1 MPENTHSRR
10 RKARVA
16 ICALFFT
23 NGLLIGSLVLR
34 FPEIKDVFGLSASVY
49 GTTIAL
55 SSLGGILAGPFAA
68 KVVRRLT
75 SRIAASLL
83 TIGIGI
89 AVLTIGLSATLR
101 PLASSGSML
110 SVALYLLLAC
120 GFFLNGCS
128 DSLVD
133 VAQNV
138 QGLRLQREYRRPI
151 ISSFHGMWSVGAAA
165 GGGFGILTAA
175 FHISLLAHTLIASL
189 GCIALGLLVL
199 PFTLPGADPD
209 NSEETDREDLSRVRT
224 RPFAPAIVLGL
235 LVVLC
240 ISGMLIED
248 AGSSW
253 ATLFMRDYAKTGA
266 ALAGSG
272 YVVLL
277 STHALGRFI
286 ADPLVGRFGPRAVV
300 AGGGALILVGMGGG
314 LLLGTTPALLF
325 GFATAGIGASASVP
339 LAYNA
344 AHDIHGMD
352 PAVGLTIVS
361 WLGRLAF
368 LVAPPL
374 VGVLVQ
380 HTSLLSAMLVIP
392 AAGIALMASSL
403 VLAPRRL
410 RVQK

>member
-1 MPENTHSRR
+1 M
-10 RKARVA
+10 A

-49 GTTIAL
+49 GVTIAL

-101 PLASSGSML
+101 PLVSNDSLL
-110 SVALYLLLAC
+110 STALYLLLAF

-133 VAQNV
+133 VAQNM

-165 GGGFGILTAA
+165 GGGFGILTTA
-175 FHISLLAHTLIASL
+175 FHLSLLAHTLIASL
-189 GCIALGLLVL
+189 ACIALGLLVL

-224 RPFAPAIVLGL
+224 RPLAPAIVLGL

-277 STHALGRFI
+277 STHALGCFI

-344 AHDIHGMD
+344 AHDIRGMD

>member
-1 MPENTHSRR
+1 M
-10 RKARVA
+10 A

-49 GTTIAL
+49 GVTIAL
-55 SSLGGILAGPFAA
+55 SSLGGICAGPFAA

-75 SRIAASLL
+75 SRIAASIL
-83 TIGIGI
+83 TIGIGV

-101 PLASSGSML
+101 PLVSSGSLL
-110 SVALYLLLAC
+110 SVVLYLLLAF

-133 VAQNV
+133 VAQNM

-165 GGGFGILTAA
+165 GGGFGILTTA
-175 FHISLLAHTLIASL
+175 FHVSLLAHTLIASL

-199 PFTLPGADPD
+199 PFTLPGVDPD

-224 RPFAPAIVLGL
+224 RPLAPAIVLGL

-272 YVVLL
+272 YVVLV

-300 AGGGALILVGMGGG
+300 AAGGALIFIGMGGG
-314 LLLGTTPALLF
+314 LLIGTTPALLF

-344 AHDIHGMD
+344 AHDIRGMD

-380 HTSLLSAMLVIP
+380 HTSLLAAMLVIP
-392 AAGIALMASSL
+392 AAGVALMATSL
-403 VLAPRRL
+403 VLAPRQL

>member
-1 MPENTHSRR
+1 M
-10 RKARVA
+10 A

-49 GTTIAL
+49 GVTIAL

-68 KVVRRLT
+68 KLVRRLT

-101 PLASSGSML
+101 PLASPGSPL

-133 VAQNV
+133 VAQNM

-165 GGGFGILTAA
+165 GGGFGILTTAL
-175 FHISLLAHTLIASL
+175 HMSLLAHTLIASL
-189 GCIALGLLVL
+189 ACIALGLLVL

-224 RPFAPAIVLGL
+224 RPLAPAIVLGL

-253 ATLFMRDYAKTGA
+253 ATLFMRDYANTGA

>member
-1 MPENTHSRR
+1 M
-10 RKARVA
+10 A

-49 GTTIAL
+49 GVTIAL

-110 SVALYLLLAC
+110 SAALYLLLAC

-133 VAQNV
+133 VAQNM

-165 GGGFGILTAA
+165 GGGFGILTTAL
-175 FHISLLAHTLIASL
+175 HISLLTHTLIASL

-253 ATLFMRDYAKTGA
+253 ATLFMRDYAQTGA

-286 ADPLVGRFGPRAVV
+286 ADPLVERFGPRAVV

-314 LLLGTTPALLF
+314 LLIGTTPALLF

-344 AHDIHGMD
+344 AHDIRGMD

>member
-1 MPENTHSRR
+1 M
-10 RKARVA
+10 
-16 ICALFFT
+16 
-23 NGLLIGSLVLR
+23 
-34 FPEIKDVFGLSASVY
+34 
-49 GTTIAL
+49 
-55 SSLGGILAGPFAA
+55 
-68 KVVRRLT
+68 
-75 SRIAASLL
+75 
-83 TIGIGI
+83 
-89 AVLTIGLSATLR
+89 
-101 PLASSGSML
+101 
-110 SVALYLLLAC
+110 
-120 GFFLNGCS
+120 
-128 DSLVD
+128 
-133 VAQNV
+133 
-138 QGLRLQREYRRPI
+138 
-151 ISSFHGMWSVGAAA
+151 
-165 GGGFGILTAA
+165 
-175 FHISLLAHTLIASL
+175 
-189 GCIALGLLVL
+189 GLLVL
-199 PFTLPGADPD
+199 PFTLPGIDPD

-224 RPFAPAIVLGL
+224 RPLAPAIVLGL

-248 AGSSW
+248 AGFSW
-253 ATLFMRDYAKTGA
+253 ATLFMRDYANTGA

-314 LLLGTTPALLF
+314 LLIGTTPALLF

-344 AHDIHGMD
+344 AHDVRGMD

-374 VGVLVQ
+374 VGILVQ

-410 RVQK
+410 RVQKLRHGLSWNQRARGDHHRRGGPCGSRPQRNERGSAAHHRCAQALPSAHGLVQAAVGSSDGAASRLR

>member
-1 MPENTHSRR
+1 M
-10 RKARVA
+10 
-16 ICALFFT
+16 
-23 NGLLIGSLVLR
+23 
-34 FPEIKDVFGLSASVY
+34 
-49 GTTIAL
+49 
-55 SSLGGILAGPFAA
+55 
-68 KVVRRLT
+68 
-75 SRIAASLL
+75 
-83 TIGIGI
+83 
-89 AVLTIGLSATLR
+89 
-101 PLASSGSML
+101 
-110 SVALYLLLAC
+110 
-120 GFFLNGCS
+120 
-128 DSLVD
+128 
-133 VAQNV
+133 
-138 QGLRLQREYRRPI
+138 
-151 ISSFHGMWSVGAAA
+151 
-165 GGGFGILTAA
+165 
-175 FHISLLAHTLIASL
+175 
-189 GCIALGLLVL
+189 GLLVL
-199 PFTLPGADPD
+199 PFTLPGVDPD

-224 RPFAPAIVLGL
+224 RPLAPAIVLGL

-248 AGSSW
+248 AGFSW
-253 ATLFMRDYAKTGA
+253 ATLFMRDYANTGA

-344 AHDIHGMD
+344 AHDIRGMD

-392 AAGIALMASSL
+392 AAGIALIASSL
-403 VLAPRRL
+403 VLAPRCL

>member
-1 MPENTHSRR
+1 M
-10 RKARVA
+10 A

-49 GTTIAL
+49 GATIAL

-101 PLASSGSML
+101 PLASPGSPL

-133 VAQNV
+133 VAQNM

-151 ISSFHGMWSVGAAA
+151 ISSFH
-165 GGGFGILTAA
+165 FGILTTAL
-175 FHISLLAHTLIASL
+175 HMSLLAHTLIASL
-189 GCIALGLLVL
+189 ACIALGLLVL

-224 RPFAPAIVLGL
+224 RPLAPAIVLGL

-344 AHDIHGMD
+344 AHDIRGMD
-352 PAVGLTIVS
+352 PAVGLMIVS

-403 VLAPRRL
+403 VLAPRHL

>member
-1 MPENTHSRR
+1 MMPEHTHSRR

-49 GTTIAL
+49 GATIAL

-101 PLASSGSML
+101 PLVSNDSLL
-110 SVALYLLLAC
+110 SVSLYLLLAC

-133 VAQNV
+133 VAQNM

-165 GGGFGILTAA
+165 GGGFGILTTA
-175 FHISLLAHTLIASL
+175 FHLSLLAHTLIASL

-199 PFTLPGADPD
+199 PFTLPGVDPD
-209 NSEETDREDLSRVRT
+209 NSEETEDRKS
-224 RPFAPAIVLGL
+224 
-235 LVVLC
+235 VV
-240 ISGMLIED
+240 
-248 AGSSW
+248 
-253 ATLFMRDYAKTGA
+253 
-266 ALAGSG
+266 
-272 YVVLL
+272 
-277 STHALGRFI
+277 
-286 ADPLVGRFGPRAVV
+286 
-300 AGGGALILVGMGGG
+300 
-314 LLLGTTPALLF
+314 
-325 GFATAGIGASASVP
+325 
-339 LAYNA
+339 
-344 AHDIHGMD
+344 
-352 PAVGLTIVS
+352 
-361 WLGRLAF
+361 
-368 LVAPPL
+368 
-374 VGVLVQ
+374 
-380 HTSLLSAMLVIP
+380 
-392 AAGIALMASSL
+392 
-403 VLAPRRL
+403 
-410 RVQK
+410 

>member
-1 MPENTHSRR
+1 M
-10 RKARVA
+10 A

-49 GTTIAL
+49 GVTIAL

-101 PLASSGSML
+101 PLVSNASLL
-110 SVALYLLLAC
+110 STALYLLLAF

-133 VAQNV
+133 VAQNM

-165 GGGFGILTAA
+165 GGGFGILTTA
-175 FHISLLAHTLIASL
+175 FHISLLTHTLIASL
-189 GCIALGLLVL
+189 GCIALGFLVL
-199 PFTLPGADPD
+199 PFTLPGVDPD

-224 RPFAPAIVLGL
+224 RPLAPAIVLGL

-248 AGSSW
+248 AGFSW
-253 ATLFMRDYAKTGA
+253 ATLFMRDYTKTGA

-300 AGGGALILVGMGGG
+300 AGGGAFILAGMGGG
-314 LLLGTTPALLF
+314 LLIGTTPALLF

-344 AHDIHGMD
+344 AHDIRGMD

-380 HTSLLSAMLVIP
+380 HTSLLAAMLVIP
-392 AAGIALMASSL
+392 AAGLALMASSL
-403 VLAPRRL
+403 VLAPRQL

>member
-1 MPENTHSRR
+1 MPGNTQSHR

-49 GTTIAL
+49 GATIAL

-101 PLASSGSML
+101 PLASPGSPL

-133 VAQNV
+133 VAQNM

-165 GGGFGILTAA
+165 GGGFGILTTAL
-175 FHISLLAHTLIASL
+175 HMSLLAHTLIASL
-189 GCIALGLLVL
+189 ACIALGLLVL

-209 NSEETDREDLSRVRT
+209 NSEETDREDLSRVQT
-224 RPFAPAIVLGL
+224 RPLAPAIVLGL

-266 ALAGSG
+266 TLAGSG

-344 AHDIHGMD
+344 AHDIRGMD

-374 VGVLVQ
+374 VGILVQ

>member
-1 MPENTHSRR
+1 M
-10 RKARVA
+10 
-16 ICALFFT
+16 
-23 NGLLIGSLVLR
+23 
-34 FPEIKDVFGLSASVY
+34 
-49 GTTIAL
+49 
-55 SSLGGILAGPFAA
+55 
-68 KVVRRLT
+68 
-75 SRIAASLL
+75 

-101 PLASSGSML
+101 PLVSNDSLL
-110 SVALYLLLAC
+110 STALYLLLAF

-133 VAQNV
+133 VAQNM

-165 GGGFGILTAA
+165 GGGFGILTTA
-175 FHISLLAHTLIASL
+175 FHLSLLAHTLIASL

-224 RPFAPAIVLGL
+224 RPFAPVIVLGL

-248 AGSSW
+248 AGFSW
-253 ATLFMRDYAKTGA
+253 ATLFMRDYANTGA

-300 AGGGALILVGMGGG
+300 AGGGALILAGMGGG
-314 LLLGTTPALLF
+314 LLIGTTPALLF

-344 AHDIHGMD
+344 AHDIRGMD

-392 AAGIALMASSL
+392 TAGIALMASSL

>member
-1 MPENTHSRR
+1 M
-10 RKARVA
+10 A

-49 GTTIAL
+49 GATIAL

-101 PLASSGSML
+101 PLASPGSPL

-133 VAQNV
+133 VAQNM

-165 GGGFGILTAA
+165 GGGFGILTTAL
-175 FHISLLAHTLIASL
+175 HMSLLAHTLIASL
-189 GCIALGLLVL
+189 ACIALGLLVL

-224 RPFAPAIVLGL
+224 RPLAPAIVLGL

-253 ATLFMRDYAKTGA
+253 ATLFMRDYANTGA

-286 ADPLVGRFGPRAVV
+286 ADPWLEGLARAQ
-300 AGGGALILVGMGGG
+300 
-314 LLLGTTPALLF
+314 
-325 GFATAGIGASASVP
+325 S
-339 LAYNA
+339 
-344 AHDIHGMD
+344 
-352 PAVGLTIVS
+352 
-361 WLGRLAF
+361 
-368 LVAPPL
+368 
-374 VGVLVQ
+374 
-380 HTSLLSAMLVIP
+380 
-392 AAGIALMASSL
+392 
-403 VLAPRRL
+403 
-410 RVQK
+410 

>member
-1 MPENTHSRR
+1 M
-10 RKARVA
+10 A

-49 GTTIAL
+49 GATIAL

-101 PLASSGSML
+101 PLAPSGSML
-110 SVALYLLLAC
+110 SAALYLLLAF

-133 VAQNV
+133 VAQNM

-165 GGGFGILTAA
+165 GGGFGIFTTA

-224 RPFAPAIVLGL
+224 RPFAPVIVLGL

-300 AGGGALILVGMGGG
+300 AGGGALI
-314 LLLGTTPALLF
+314 GTTPALLF

-344 AHDIHGMD
+344 AHDIRGMD

-374 VGVLVQ
+374 VGILVQ

-410 RVQK
+410 GVQK

>member
-1 MPENTHSRR
+1 M
-10 RKARVA
+10 
-16 ICALFFT
+16 
-23 NGLLIGSLVLR
+23 LR

-49 GTTIAL
+49 GVTIAL

-101 PLASSGSML
+101 PSASSGSLL
-110 SVALYLLLAC
+110 STALYLLLAF
-120 GFFLNGCS
+120 GFFLNGCT

-133 VAQNV
+133 VAQNM

-165 GGGFGILTAA
+165 GGGFGILTTA
-175 FHISLLAHTLIASL
+175 FHISLLEHTLIASL

-199 PFTLPGADPD
+199 PFTLPGVDPD
-209 NSEETDREDLSRVRT
+209 NSEEADREDLSRVRT
-224 RPFAPAIVLGL
+224 HPLAPAIVLGL

-240 ISGMLIED
+240 ISGMLIEEI
-248 AGSSW
+248 ASSW
-253 ATLFMRDYAKTGA
+253 ATLFMRDYANTGA

-272 YVVLL
+272 FVVLL

-300 AGGGALILVGMGGG
+300 AGGGALILAGMGGG
-314 LLLGTTPALLF
+314 LLIGTTPALLF

-344 AHDIHGMD
+344 AHDIRGMD

>member
-1 MPENTHSRR
+1 M
-10 RKARVA
+10 A

-49 GTTIAL
+49 GVTIAL

-101 PLASSGSML
+101 PLVSNDSLL
-110 SVALYLLLAC
+110 STALYLLLAF
-120 GFFLNGCS
+120 GFFLNGCT

-133 VAQNV
+133 VAQNM

-165 GGGFGILTAA
+165 GGGFGILTTA
-175 FHISLLAHTLIASL
+175 FHISLLEHTLIASL

-199 PFTLPGADPD
+199 PFTLPGVDPD
-209 NSEETDREDLSRVRT
+209 NSEEADREDLSRVRT
-224 RPFAPAIVLGL
+224 HPLAPAIVLGL

-240 ISGMLIED
+240 ISGMLIEEI
-248 AGSSW
+248 ASSW
-253 ATLFMRDYAKTGA
+253 ATLFMRDYANTGA

-272 YVVLL
+272 FVVLL

-300 AGGGALILVGMGGG
+300 AGGGALILAGMGGG
-314 LLLGTTPALLF
+314 LLIGTTPALLF

-344 AHDIHGMD
+344 AHDIRGMD
-352 PAVGLTIVS
+352 PALGLTIVS

-380 HTSLLSAMLVIP
+380 QTSLLAAMLVIP
-392 AAGIALMASSL
+392 AAGLALMASSL
-403 VLAPRRL
+403 VLAPRQL

>member
-1 MPENTHSRR
+1 M
-10 RKARVA
+10 A

-49 GTTIAL
+49 GVTIAL

-101 PLASSGSML
+101 PSASSGSLL
-110 SVALYLLLAC
+110 STALYLLLAF
-120 GFFLNGCS
+120 GFFLNGCT

-133 VAQNV
+133 VAQNM

-165 GGGFGILTAA
+165 GGGFGILTTA
-175 FHISLLAHTLIASL
+175 FHISLLEHTLIASL

-199 PFTLPGADPD
+199 PFTLPGVDPD
-209 NSEETDREDLSRVRT
+209 NSEEADREDLSRVRT
-224 RPFAPAIVLGL
+224 HPLAPAIVLGL

-240 ISGMLIED
+240 ISGMLIEEI
-248 AGSSW
+248 ASSW
-253 ATLFMRDYAKTGA
+253 ATLFMRDYANTGA

-272 YVVLL
+272 FVVLL

-300 AGGGALILVGMGGG
+300 AGGGALILAGMGGG
-314 LLLGTTPALLF
+314 LLIGTTPALLF

-344 AHDIHGMD
+344 AHDIRGMD
-352 PAVGLTIVS
+352 PALGLTIVS

-380 HTSLLSAMLVIP
+380 QTSLLAAMLVIP
-392 AAGIALMASSL
+392 AAGLALMASSL
-403 VLAPRRL
+403 VLAPRQL

>member
-1 MPENTHSRR
+1 M
-10 RKARVA
+10 
-16 ICALFFT
+16 
-23 NGLLIGSLVLR
+23 
-34 FPEIKDVFGLSASVY
+34 
-49 GTTIAL
+49 
-55 SSLGGILAGPFAA
+55 
-68 KVVRRLT
+68 
-75 SRIAASLL
+75 
-83 TIGIGI
+83 
-89 AVLTIGLSATLR
+89 
-101 PLASSGSML
+101 
-110 SVALYLLLAC
+110 
-120 GFFLNGCS
+120 
-128 DSLVD
+128 
-133 VAQNV
+133 
-138 QGLRLQREYRRPI
+138 
-151 ISSFHGMWSVGAAA
+151 
-165 GGGFGILTAA
+165 
-175 FHISLLAHTLIASL
+175 

-199 PFTLPGADPD
+199 PFTLPGVDPD
-209 NSEETDREDLSRVRT
+209 NSEETDRDDLSRVRT
-224 RPFAPAIVLGL
+224 RPLAPAIVLGL

-248 AGSSW
+248 AGFSW
-253 ATLFMRDYAKTGA
+253 ATLFMRDYANTGA

-300 AGGGALILVGMGGG
+300 AGGGSLILAGMGGG
-314 LLLGTTPALLF
+314 LLIGTTPALLF

-344 AHDIHGMD
+344 AHDIRGMD

-380 HTSLLSAMLVIP
+380 HTSLLAAMLVIP
-392 AAGIALMASSL
+392 AAGLALMASSL
-403 VLAPRRL
+403 VLAPRQL

>member
-1 MPENTHSRR
+1 M
-10 RKARVA
+10 A

-49 GTTIAL
+49 GVTIAL

-101 PLASSGSML
+101 PLASSGSLL
-110 SVALYLLLAC
+110 STALYLLLAF

-133 VAQNV
+133 VAQNM

-165 GGGFGILTAA
+165 GGGFGILTTAL
-175 FHISLLAHTLIASL
+175 HMSLLAHTLIASL
-189 GCIALGLLVL
+189 ACIALGLLVL

-224 RPFAPAIVLGL
+224 RPLAPAIVLGL

-253 ATLFMRDYAKTGA
+253 ATLFMRDYTKTGA

-286 ADPLVGRFGPRAVV
+286 ADPLVERFGPRAVV

-314 LLLGTTPALLF
+314 LLIGTTPALLF

-374 VGVLVQ
+374 VGVMVQ

-392 AAGIALMASSL
+392 AAGLALIASSL
-403 VLAPRRL
+403 VLAPRQL

>member
-1 MPENTHSRR
+1 M
-10 RKARVA
+10 A

-49 GTTIAL
+49 GVTIAL

-101 PLASSGSML
+101 PLASSGSLL
-110 SVALYLLLAC
+110 STALYLLLVF
-120 GFFLNGCS
+120 GFFLYGCS

-165 GGGFGILTAA
+165 GGGFGILTTA
-175 FHISLLAHTLIASL
+175 FHISLLEHTLIASL

-199 PFTLPGADPD
+199 PFTLPGVDPD

-224 RPFAPAIVLGL
+224 RPLAPAIVLGL

-240 ISGMLIED
+240 ISGMLIEEI
-248 AGSSW
+248 ASSW
-253 ATLFMRDYAKTGA
+253 ATLFMRDYANTGA

-272 YVVLL
+272 FVVLL

-300 AGGGALILVGMGGG
+300 AGGGALILAGMGGG
-314 LLLGTTPALLF
+314 LLIGTTPALLF

-344 AHDIHGMD
+344 AHDIRGMD
-352 PAVGLTIVS
+352 PALGLTIVS

-380 HTSLLSAMLVIP
+380 QTSLLAAMLVIP
-392 AAGIALMASSL
+392 AAGLALMASSL
-403 VLAPRRL
+403 VLAPRQL